1 MGTKT
6 GGHWR
11 PCNVGSVEAHNERR
25 QEYLE
30 SVKNSGRN
38 LYFFEHLT
46 KNNFSWVN
54 QSERYLGK
62 TVEEIQEEQQK
73 LYEEKFGQKPQ
84 MAEKKRVNKKTGRE
98 TIVSGWS
105 PIREMCPPIKAD
117 TKIEDFDYFR
127 KWAERHRLNILRI
140 DLHKDEGYYDEETG
154 EYKMNYHAHVVGDFL
169 DWETG
174 KTIKLGKEVM
184 SEMQTILA
192 ISLGMERG
200 ERKGVDSPNAMTH
213 PEYRKM
219 MELVDEMRKDLKD
232 MAKKKKE
239 EQAVLDAIRTE
250 AKKEETKL
258 RSFTS
263 MLNNLK
269 EQKEHLEI
277 NIAALEE
284 MDDTAEKELQ
294 EKKRQLDEINDK
306 ISTREKQLG
315 ETNRQLESVREEI
328 KNVKNELQNL
338 NRQKKDTEQK
348 IKAMIDDGLKRYDN
362 LNKKIK
368 ERHDDAVK
376 RIKEIGSS
384 GIIERKQ
391 QQVNAR
397 DTVVKAM
404 WPKAQPAIEA
414 IVHRA
419 SHPVDSF
426 TIDQAAAI
434 DSALESYPQ
443 DRDSAVHALMG
454 LAQRDFDERMLH
466 FGFIEETAQEV
477 INLASYCH
485 PLTSF
490 LQLQSTG
497 GQGGGSD
504 NNELPKKKD
513 DDIHTGY
520 QPMKPKG
527 RKQN

>member
-11 PCNVGSVEAHNERR
+11 PCNVGSVEAHNERQ

-46 KNNFSWVN
+46 KNNSSWVN

-62 TVEEIQEEQQK
+62 TVEEIQEEQK
-73 LYEEKFGQKPQ
+73 KMYEEKFGQKPQ
-84 MAEKKRVNKKTGRE
+84 MTEKKRVNKKTGRE
-98 TIVSGWS
+98 TTVSGWW

-127 KWAERHRLNILRI
+127 QWAERHRLNILRI

-154 EYKMNYHAHVVGDFL
+154 EYKMNYHAHVVGDFF

-213 PEYRKM
+213 QEYRKM

-232 MAKKKKE
+232 MAKKEKK
-239 EQAVLDAIRTE
+239 EQAVLDAIRAE
-250 AKKEETKL
+250 VKKEETKL
-258 RSFTS
+258 KSFTS

-277 NIAALEE
+277 DIAALEE
-284 MDDTAEKELQ
+284 MGDTAEKELQ

-315 ETNRQLESVREEI
+315 ETNRQLESVREEM
-328 KNVKNELQNL
+328 KNAKTELL
-338 NRQKKDTEQK
+338 KLDIQKKEAEQK

-362 LNKKIK
+362 LNEKLK
-368 ERHDDAVK
+368 E
-376 RIKEIGSS
+376 KEKSIRETDKTGM
-384 GIIERKQ
+384 IER
-391 QQVNAR
+391 R
-397 DTVVKAM
+397 DRYA
-404 WPKAQPAIEA
+404 
-414 IVHRA
+414 
-419 SHPVDSF
+419 D
-426 TIDQAAAI
+426 
-434 DSALESYPQ
+434 
-443 DRDSAVHALMG
+443 DRDSIIYSIWPEAKDALKAMVSRAKRPVNLFSGEQAKCIDIALNKYPLGRDAGAVSLEKLSEREFNENFANTAWIPETLKEVRQIAKRTHPLFTALSQG
-454 LAQRDFDERMLH
+454 RKNED
-466 FGFIEETAQEV
+466 GS
-477 INLASYCH
+477 ASYITD
-485 PLTSF
+485 LTDWAGN
-490 LQLQSTG
+490 QI
-497 GQGGGSD
+497 
-504 NNELPKKKD
+504 K
-513 DDIHTGY
+513 H
-520 QPMKPKG
+520 
-527 RKQN
+527 